1 MKKKKRKNL
10 KHKIIFYVMS
20 VAVLIT
26 MFITT
31 IMSVGSIRSTNN
43 VLLDNMQI
51 TARTAAQ
58 NITSNLHLLTE
69 RMYNFST
76 ETVFLD
82 DTVSETEKQ
91 ERFDAIK
98 NQIEFLWLSAY
109 DTSGKKLYGDLSA
122 PISIS
127 NTQYFSKMTQ
137 TENLVIGEPYYNN
150 TLLQLCVGA
159 PLKNAKGKVKGY
171 LVGSYK
177 YDLLND
183 VLSQLVLGNTGSAC
197 IINEEGDIIGDRD
210 TQNVIDHKNIYDL
223 YPSKENA
230 ANFKKITSF
239 QTGSAEM
246 KLESRRCY
254 TGYSPISGTNWSLFL
269 HVPRG
274 EFMDTVNLSVVISI
288 LFSMVLLLI
297 AGAVIVPVSQKI
309 SNPLSAATK
318 RLQALANGNLT
329 KEVILSDSND
339 ETETLT
345 EALAKTIA
353 SLKSYI
359 QNIETSLSSLAG
371 GDYTI
376 RIPNTFHGDFSSIQ
390 VSLENITTALNRTML
405 QMNQS
410 SVQVSDCAK
419 QLLDGA
425 RTQNELLCDMEENM
439 TAITSSI
446 EKNKAHVLQ
455 IEEYAEMANQKT
467 ALGDSYMQN
476 MLGSMSQI
484 HKTVDEI
491 SSISLMMEN
500 ISRQTNLLSLNAT
513 IEAARAGEAGRG
525 FAVVANEIG
534 TLSKQTTD
542 ALIKSGKL
550 ISRSME
556 AIEAGMEN
564 AGQTA
569 ETLHEI
575 AELTTQYYTI
585 SNQLSDTVKDQTD
598 AVSHAEKRLESLQE
612 IAGKNDE
619 MAAESLSQAKDLRN
633 FVAQV
638 KIRNR

>member
-1 MKKKKRKNL
+1 MKKEKNL
-10 KHKIIFYVMS
+10 KQKIIFYVMA
-20 VAVLIT
+20 VAILVTVLN
-26 MFITT
+26 TT

-43 VLLDNMQI
+43 VLLDNMQL

-82 DTVSETEKQ
+82 DAVSETKKQ

-98 NQIEFLWLSAY
+98 SQIEFLWLSAY

-122 PISIS
+122 PKSIS

-159 PLKNAKGKVKGY
+159 PLKNEDGNVKGY

-177 YDLLND
+177 YDLIDD

-197 IINEEGDIIGDRD
+197 IINENGDIIGDRD
-210 TQNVIDHKNIYDL
+210 RQNVIDCKNIYEL
-223 YPSKENA
+223 YPSKKNA
-230 ANFKKITSF
+230 DKFEKITSF

-246 KLESRRCY
+246 KLGSKRCY
-254 TGYSPISGTNWSLFL
+254 TGYSPISGTNWALFL
-269 HVPRG
+269 HAPKS
-274 EFMDTVNLSVVISI
+274 EFMDTVNMTVIVSIMLS
-288 LFSMVLLLI
+288 LVLLLV

-309 SNPLSAATK
+309 SSPLSAATK
-318 RLQALANGNLT
+318 RLQALADGNLT

-339 ETETLT
+339 ETGILT
-345 EALAKTIA
+345 KALAKTIN
-353 SLKSYI
+353 SLKLYI
-359 QNIETSLSSLAG
+359 QNIETSLSTLAA

-376 RIPNTFHGDFSSIQ
+376 QIPDTFHGDFSSIKS
-390 VSLENITTALNRTML
+390 SLENITNALNRTML

-410 SVQVSDCAK
+410 SAKVSDCAK

-425 RTQNELLCDMEENM
+425 RTQNDLLCDMEENM
-439 TAITSSI
+439 AAITSSI
-446 EKNKAHVLQ
+446 EKNKEHVLQ
-455 IEEYAEMANQKT
+455 IEQCAELANQKT
-467 ALGDSYMQN
+467 ALGDGYMQN
-476 MLGSMSQI
+476 MLDSMSQI

-500 ISRQTNLLSLNAT
+500 ISRQTNLLSLNAA
-513 IEAARAGEAGRG
+513 IEAARAGEAGKG

-534 TLSKQTTD
+534 SLSKQTTD
-542 ALIKSGKL
+542 ALIESGKL
-550 ISRSME
+550 ISHSVE
-556 AIEAGMEN
+556 AIQAGLET

-569 ETLHEI
+569 ETFREI
-575 AELTTQYYTI
+575 AELTTQYHTI
-585 SNQLSDTVKDQTD
+585 SNQLSGTVKDQTD
-598 AVSHAEKRLESLQE
+598 AVEYAENRLTSLQE

-638 KIRNR
+638 KIKKM

>member
-1 MKKKKRKNL
+1 MKKEKNL
-10 KHKIIFYVMS
+10 KQKIIFYVMA
-20 VAVLIT
+20 VAILVTVLNT
-26 MFITT
+26 S

-43 VLLDNMQI
+43 VLLDNMQL

-82 DTVSETEKQ
+82 DTVSETKKQ

-98 NQIEFLWLSAY
+98 SQIELLWLSAY

-122 PISIS
+122 PKSIS

-150 TLLQLCVGA
+150 SLLQLCVGA
-159 PLKNAKGKVKGY
+159 PLKNEDGNVKGY
-171 LVGSYK
+171 LVGGYK
-177 YDLLND
+177 YDLIDD

-197 IINEEGDIIGDRD
+197 IINENGDIIGDRNR
-210 TQNVIDHKNIYDL
+210 QNVINCKNIYEL

-230 ANFKKITSF
+230 DKFEKITSF
-239 QTGSAEM
+239 QTGSVEM
-246 KLESRRCY
+246 KLGSKRCY
-254 TGYSPISGTNWSLFL
+254 TGYSPISGTNWALFL
-269 HVPRG
+269 HAPKG
-274 EFMDTVNLSVVISI
+274 EFMDTVNMTVIISI
-288 LFSMVLLLI
+288 ILSLLLLLV
-297 AGAVIVPVSQKI
+297 AGAVIVPISQKI
-309 SNPLSAATK
+309 SSPLSAATK
-318 RLQALANGNLT
+318 RLQALADGNLT

-339 ETETLT
+339 ETGILT
-345 EALAKTIA
+345 KALAKTIN
-353 SLKSYI
+353 SLKLYI
-359 QNIETSLSSLAG
+359 QNIETSLSTLAA

-376 RIPNTFHGDFSSIQ
+376 QIPDTFHGDFSSIKS
-390 VSLENITTALNRTML
+390 SLENITNALNRTML

-410 SVQVSDCAK
+410 SAKVSDCAK

-425 RTQNELLCDMEENM
+425 RTQNDLLCDMEENM
-439 TAITSSI
+439 AAITSSI
-446 EKNKAHVLQ
+446 EKNKEHVLQ
-455 IEEYAEMANQKT
+455 IEQCAELANQKT

-476 MLGSMSQI
+476 MLDSMSQI

-500 ISRQTNLLSLNAT
+500 ISRQTNLLSLNAA
-513 IEAARAGEAGRG
+513 IEAARAGEAGKG

-534 TLSKQTTD
+534 SLSKQTTD
-542 ALIKSGKL
+542 ALIESGKL
-550 ISRSME
+550 ISHSVE
-556 AIEAGMEN
+556 AIQAGLET

-569 ETLHEI
+569 ETFREI
-575 AELTTQYYTI
+575 AELTTQYHTI
-585 SNQLSDTVKDQTD
+585 SNQLSGTVKDQTD
-598 AVSHAEKRLESLQE
+598 AVEYAENRLTSLQE

-638 KIRNR
+638 KIKKM

>member
-1 MKKKKRKNL
+1 MKKEKNL
-10 KHKIIFYVMS
+10 KQKIIFYVMA
-20 VAVLIT
+20 VAILVTVLNT
-26 MFITT
+26 S

-43 VLLDNMQI
+43 VLLDNMQL

-82 DTVSETEKQ
+82 DTVSETKKQ

-98 NQIEFLWLSAY
+98 SQIELLWLSAY

-122 PISIS
+122 PKSIS

-150 TLLQLCVGA
+150 SLLQLCVGA
-159 PLKNAKGKVKGY
+159 PLKNEDGNVKGY
-171 LVGSYK
+171 LVGGYK
-177 YDLLND
+177 YDLIDD

-197 IINEEGDIIGDRD
+197 IINENGDIIGDRNR
-210 TQNVIDHKNIYDL
+210 QNVINCKNIYEL

-230 ANFKKITSF
+230 DKFEKITSF
-239 QTGSAEM
+239 QTGSVEM
-246 KLESRRCY
+246 KLGSKRCY
-254 TGYSPISGTNWSLFL
+254 TGYSPISGTNWALFL
-269 HVPRG
+269 HAPKG
-274 EFMDTVNLSVVISI
+274 EFMDTVNMTVIISI
-288 LFSMVLLLI
+288 ILSLLLLLV
-297 AGAVIVPVSQKI
+297 AGAVIVPISQKI
-309 SNPLSAATK
+309 SSPLSATTK
-318 RLQALANGNLT
+318 RLQALADGNLT

-339 ETETLT
+339 ETGILT
-345 EALAKTIA
+345 KALAKTIN
-353 SLKSYI
+353 SLKLYI
-359 QNIETSLSSLAG
+359 QNIETSLSTLAA

-376 RIPNTFHGDFSSIQ
+376 QIPDTFHGDFSSIKS
-390 VSLENITTALNRTML
+390 SLENITNALNRTML

-410 SVQVSDCAK
+410 SAKVSDCAK

-425 RTQNELLCDMEENM
+425 RTQNDLLCDMEENM
-439 TAITSSI
+439 AAITSSI
-446 EKNKAHVLQ
+446 EKNKEHVLQ
-455 IEEYAEMANQKT
+455 IEQCAELANQKT

-476 MLGSMSQI
+476 MLDSMSQI

-500 ISRQTNLLSLNAT
+500 ISRQTNLLSLNAA
-513 IEAARAGEAGRG
+513 IEAARAGEAGKG

-534 TLSKQTTD
+534 SLSKQTTD
-542 ALIKSGKL
+542 ALIESGKL
-550 ISRSME
+550 ISHSAE
-556 AIEAGMEN
+556 AIQAGLET

-569 ETLHEI
+569 ETFREI
-575 AELTTQYYTI
+575 AELTTQYHTI
-585 SNQLSDTVKDQTD
+585 SNHLSDTVKDQTD
-598 AVSHAEKRLESLQE
+598 AVENAENRLTSLQE

-638 KIRNR
+638 KIKEI